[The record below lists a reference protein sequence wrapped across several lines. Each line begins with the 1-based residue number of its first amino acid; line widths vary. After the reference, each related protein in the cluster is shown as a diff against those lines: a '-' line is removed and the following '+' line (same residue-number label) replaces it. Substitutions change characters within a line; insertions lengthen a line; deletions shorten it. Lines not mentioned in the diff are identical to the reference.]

1 MAYNLSRMTIYAL
14 VSALE
19 EDLRDFIKANFGM
32 RGHGEDVFDQNLI
45 LRSKDRLERDMG
57 AKFEDFEA
65 SDLVD
70 YFDLGDTFQFINSNS
85 ANSPGSVP
93 IQIKKLT
100 KNFEKLVPI
109 RNRVMHIRPLDF
121 DDLPFVADFC
131 NKLLEESPE
140 NWSNIRETLERLEA
154 DPSFVLALRITT
166 YEEDGQVFHNLPLP
180 DFDETGLIGRDATV
194 KQIMKLCRGSFPVI
208 SIVGEGGVGKTALA
222 LKVAYELLE
231 EKNLFDA
238 VVWVSSKTTQ
248 ITVNEIRDIRGAI
261 NSSIGVVQEISEQ
274 LTGKVVEN
282 PLDEIAEY
290 LATFKV
296 ALFIDNLETVL
307 DENIREFVSTLPNG
321 SKLIITSRIGLGA
334 YEYPVKLNGI
344 EESYASQLIRALARI
359 RNVQVLA
366 RLEEGVLRKYANRMH
381 LSPGYIKW
389 FVSAVQTGLTPEE
402 ILQNSQLFL
411 EFCMSNVYDYL
422 SADARAITSTLQCAP
437 GWKDVAEL
445 AYLTDFEAIRTQ
457 KALKELMATNML
469 AEASKA
475 FGGSV
480 KTTYQLSELPR
491 AYLNKHHRP
500 SNTLQERIKTARNK
514 LNAHFDTKLGRNGN
528 KYNMQN
534 IVLRVKND
542 RVIIKTLSDAMK
554 FIYAVQYDSA
564 YELLESARRLAPDFF
579 EVHRVIAY
587 FQQKKGNFPE
597 ARDSFELAITLA
609 PNTPQ
614 LHFWFGKFLL
624 RDDEILEDAA
634 EQFLIAHNLD
644 RESLEIGVE
653 LARVYMFQK
662 EYGKSREIVQ
672 IFSDKQ
678 NIEGVLTH
686 MLADIKLQLHYREA
700 DSLAYSG
707 RYSDS
712 LDKMKMMV
720 KEYDTMSDR
729 YKDFHVKK
737 KLAKALP
744 TISKLIRHCS
754 DAERA
759 EAIEIQDWLNLHSG
773 R

>member
-1 MAYNLSRMTIYAL
+1 MTIYAL

-19 EDLRDFIKANFGM
+19 EDLRDYIKQNFGM
-32 RGHGEDVFDQNLI
+32 RGHEESIFDQNLMN
-45 LRSKDRLERDMG
+45 RAKSRLERDIG
-57 AKFEDFEA
+57 IKFEDNE
-65 SDLVD
+65 SEDLID

-85 ANSPGSVP
+85 SISPGALP
-93 IQIKKLT
+93 IQVKKQT

-121 DDLPFVADFC
+121 DDLPFAADFC
-131 NKLLEESPE
+131 NKLFEESPE
-140 NWSNIRETLERLEA
+140 NWENVKETLERLEA

-180 DFDETGLIGRDATV
+180 DFDETGLIGRDTTV

-261 NSSIGVVQEISEQ
+261 NSSIGVVQEISDQ
-274 LTGKVVEN
+274 LIGKAAEN
-282 PLDEIAEY
+282 PLEEIAEY

-307 DENIREFVSTLPNG
+307 DDNIREFVSALPNG

-334 YEYPVKLNGI
+334 FEYPVKLNGI

-366 RLEEGVLRKYANRMH
+366 RLEENVLRKYANRMH

-389 FVSAVQTGLTPEE
+389 FVSAVQTGLTPED

-422 SADARAITSTLQCAP
+422 SPDARAITSTLQCAP

-445 AYLTDFEAIRTQ
+445 AHLTDFEAIRTQ

-514 LNAHFDTKLGRNGN
+514 LNARFDTQLGRNGN
-528 KYNMQN
+528 KYNINN

-542 RVIIKTLSDAMK
+542 RVIIKTLSDALK
-554 FIYAVQYDSA
+554 FISTDNYDSA
-564 YELLESARRLAPDFF
+564 YELLEEARRLAPDFF

-597 ARDSFELAITLA
+597 ARDSFELAITLS

-624 RDDEILEDAA
+624 RDEEVLEDAV
-634 EQFLIAHNLD
+634 EQFLIAHRLD

-662 EYGKSREIVQ
+662 EYGKSWEIVNM
-672 IFSDKQ
+672 FFDKQ
-678 NIEGVLTH
+678 KIEGVLTQ

-700 DSLAYSG
+700 DSLAFSAK
-707 RYSDS
+707 YSDS
-712 LDKMKMMV
+712 LEKLKLMV
-720 KEYDTMSDR
+720 QEYEGMPARHRDV
-729 YKDFHVKK
+729 HVRK
-737 KLAKALP
+737 KLTKALP
-744 TISKLIRHCS
+744 TVSKLIRNCN
-754 DAERA
+754 DFEREQA
-759 EAIEIQDWLNLHSG
+759 VKIQDWLHLHS
-773 R
+773 RK